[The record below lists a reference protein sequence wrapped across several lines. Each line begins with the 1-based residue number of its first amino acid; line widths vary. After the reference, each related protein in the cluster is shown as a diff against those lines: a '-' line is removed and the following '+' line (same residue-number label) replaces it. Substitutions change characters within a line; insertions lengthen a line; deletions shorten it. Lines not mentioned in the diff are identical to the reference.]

1 MESEWP
7 CLDAGKNGFCQSNAK
22 ALFKLDF
29 ARESRQILCVNP
41 MKSRRQIVL
50 FALIGLVDLMVVVA
64 SLAMRPREP
73 VYQGNSLGEW
83 IDKLDVG
90 TDEQIQA
97 AQEAV
102 PALFRLLDDPQAGIS
117 ASNALKQIDAEAA
130 AKAGV
135 K

>member
-1 MESEWP
+1 
-7 CLDAGKNGFCQSNAK
+7 
-22 ALFKLDF
+22 
-29 ARESRQILCVNP
+29 